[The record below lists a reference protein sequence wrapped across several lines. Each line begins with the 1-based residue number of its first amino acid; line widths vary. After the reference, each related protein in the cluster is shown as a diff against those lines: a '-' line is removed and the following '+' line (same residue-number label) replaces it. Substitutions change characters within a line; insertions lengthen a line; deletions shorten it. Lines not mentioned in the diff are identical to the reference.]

1 MRTVCINTVVTGR
14 LWFIV
19 TTTLSHTLSVILNIF
34 CNAQAFE
41 ATRKLNS
48 LKQLL
53 PSKKIKMTLT
63 VEEILF
69 LASLVF
75 LVLVIF
81 AGVIAMCLAKAKRMS
96 DAAIEDIER
105 RMASYEETSELVHGE
120 FTEYLETAIHDMQ
133 QQAIRMMPRRI
144 LTADAATDTS
154 IPKTTMDGTSQTDTT
169 TPAPVGAVV
178 LQVRPVP
185 AAEITERA
193 APTVPAAGGLEPQ
206 KTVSLP
212 TVIEVKPAVHT
223 QSSIRF
229 IGSHPV
235 I

>member
-1 MRTVCINTVVTGR
+1 
-14 LWFIV
+14 
-19 TTTLSHTLSVILNIF
+19 
-34 CNAQAFE
+34 
-41 ATRKLNS
+41 
-48 LKQLL
+48 
-53 PSKKIKMTLT
+53 MTLT

-105 RMASYEETSELVHGE
+105 RMANYEETSELVHGE
-120 FTEYLETAIHDMQ
+120 FTEYLETAIREMQ
-133 QQAIRMMPRRI
+133 QQAVKMMPRRI

-154 IPKTTMDGTSQTDTT
+154 IPKTMMDGTSQTDAS
-169 TPAPVGAVV
+169 TPASVI
-178 LQVRPVP
+178 LQPVP
-185 AAEITERA
+185 AAETDRA
-193 APTVPAAGGLEPQ
+193 APTVPAAGGSDPQ

-223 QSSIRF
+223 RSSIRF

>member
-1 MRTVCINTVVTGR
+1 
-14 LWFIV
+14 
-19 TTTLSHTLSVILNIF
+19 
-34 CNAQAFE
+34 
-41 ATRKLNS
+41 
-48 LKQLL
+48 
-53 PSKKIKMTLT
+53 MTLT

-105 RMASYEETSELVHGE
+105 RMANYEETSELVHGE
-120 FTEYLETAIHDMQ
+120 FTEYLETAIHEMQ
-133 QQAIRMMPRRI
+133 QQAVKMMPRRI

-154 IPKTTMDGTSQTDTT
+154 ITKTTVDGTSQTDTT

-185 AAEITERA
+185 DTETERA
-193 APTVPAAGGLEPQ
+193 APTVPAAGGSEPQ

-223 QSSIRF
+223 RSSIRF